1 MATKTKSDRKAE
13 DAQSLSDTVVRR
25 QMLKEQVDALV
36 ESLKEL
42 DAEIIER
49 FKSEGISKFET
60 PLGKVNLIEASTIV
74 WNDGVLEGILSTA
87 QWNRVTVRKV
97 DKTRLEAE
105 ILVGRINED
114 DILVAKSVKQSKPY
128 LR

>member
-13 DAQSLSDTVVRR
+13 DTQSLSDTVARR
-25 QMLKEQVDALV
+25 QMLKEQLDALT
-36 ESLKEL
+36 EDLKSL

-60 PLGKVNLIEASTIV
+60 PLGKINLIEASTIV
-74 WNDGVLEGILSTA
+74 WNDEVLEGILSTA
-87 QWNRVTVRKV
+87 QWNRVTIRKV
-97 DKTRLEAE
+97 DKVRLEAE

>member
-13 DAQSLSDTVVRR
+13 DTQSLSDTVARR
-25 QMLKEQVDALV
+25 QMLKEQLDALT
-36 ESLKEL
+36 EDLKSL

-60 PLGKVNLIEASTIV
+60 PLGKINLIEASTIV
-74 WNDGVLEGILSTA
+74 WNDEVLEGILSTA

-97 DKTRLEAE
+97 DKVRLEAE